1 MNYIKHNL
9 YVNIIFRW
17 LRSTKSLLFDPALL
31 KTLQNLMKKLFMQ
44 LVAEFKR
51 LGSIII
57 FANFNKII
65 VCTKKHTIPDAVG
78 YVEFVVKSIRNK
90 ELFHSIEI
98 SYNKC
103 WEYLLWLDIANHGGV
118 EGRLPAGLK
127 GVGESEITE
136 EEPEAQSSAEGTKVS
151 FHVNMIVERSKSR

>member
-1 MNYIKHNL
+1 
-9 YVNIIFRW
+9 
-17 LRSTKSLLFDPALL
+17 
-31 KTLQNLMKKLFMQ
+31 MKKLFMQ

-51 LGSIII
+51 LGSVII
-57 FANFNKII
+57 FANFNKLI
-65 VCTKKHTIPDAVG
+65 VCTKKHTIPDAIS

-98 SYNKC
+98 SYNRC

-118 EGRLPAGLK
+118 QGRLPSGLG

-136 EEPEAQSSAEGTKVS
+136 GETETQSSTEGEFGDNAVS
-151 FHVNMIVERSKSR
+151 FNFYWSI